1 MKYSS
6 PVIAVVVTAV
16 TASIFSLTAA
26 AHGDVKCDSLP
37 KSEWKKQID
46 LQKKLT
52 DEGWKVRQVKTENN
66 CYEVY
71 GFDEKGNRVEAFFH
85 PKTFERVTS
94 AADQPAKK

>member
-1 MKYSS
+1 MKN
-6 PVIAVVVTAV
+6 IAHLCIAL
-16 TASIFSLTAA
+16 TASIVSLNAA
-26 AHGDVKCDSLP
+26 AHGNVTCDSLP
-37 KSEWKKQID
+37 KKDWKTQMD

-85 PKTFERVTS
+85 PKTFERVDVP
-94 AADQPAKK
+94 AAKPAGK